1 MIRFLTRRIT
11 FIALVCL
18 LIIFFVHMGIAMA
31 RNSDLAAPNFNLIS
45 FGRAAWEDTTEYIG
59 NALSGDFGSVPT
71 DTGPTP
77 ITDFAGRAYRNSMG
91 LMLVALVV
99 AAGLGLALGSFAA
112 LTRYKRL
119 VLPLLTLT
127 LLGVSTPSFFAGV
140 VLQLGELKYLQVF
153 GRRLVSVAGF
163 GWDLDH
169 MLLPVLVLLARP
181 LAYLTRAT
189 YLGLKKIM
197 EEDFIRTAYAKGVGQ
212 RRVVNVHAFRN
223 LAIPVLTAVGVSLR
237 FSLSTLPIAEIFFA
251 WPGMG
256 QELVRAI
263 YGRQP
268 ELVTTL
274 ALALGLTFLLA
285 NLLLDI
291 LFRFIDPRTR
301 EWV

>member
-1 MIRFLTRRIT
+1 MIRFLFRRLT
-11 FIALVCL
+11 FIVLVCL
-18 LIIFFVHMGIAMA
+18 MIIYFAHLGIAMA
-31 RNSDLAAPNFNLIS
+31 RNSDLATPNFDLIAFS
-45 FGRAAWEDTTEYIG
+45 RSAWSETTEYIG
-59 NALSGDFGSVPT
+59 DALTGEFGTVPT

-77 ITDFAGRAYRNSMG
+77 ISEFAGRAYRNSMG
-91 LMLVALVV
+91 LLLVALVA
-99 AAGLGLALGSFAA
+99 AAGLGLAFGSFAA
-112 LTRYKRL
+112 LTRFRRL

-127 LLGVSTPSFFAGV
+127 LLGISTPSFFAGV
-140 VLQLGELKYLQVF
+140 ILQLGELKYLQIF
-153 GRRLVSVAGF
+153 GRRLVSMAGF
-163 GWDLDH
+163 AWDFDH

-189 YLGLKKIM
+189 YLGLKSIM
-197 EEDFIRTAYAKGVGQ
+197 DEDFIRTAYAKGLGQ

-223 LAIPVLTAVGVSLR
+223 LAIPVLTAIGVSLR

-263 YGRQP
+263 YGRQAH
-268 ELVTTL
+268 LVATL

-291 LFRFIDPRTR
+291 LFRIIDPRTR
-301 EWV
+301 EWA

>member
-1 MIRFLTRRIT
+1 MIRFLARRLA
-11 FIALVCL
+11 FIALVCV
-18 LIIFFVHMGIAMA
+18 LIIFFAHLGIAMA
-31 RNSDLAAPNFNLIS
+31 RNSDLATPNFNLIS
-45 FGRAAWEDTTEYIG
+45 FGRAAWADTTEYIG
-59 NALSGDFGSVPT
+59 NAFHGDFGTVPT
-71 DTGPTP
+71 DSGPTP

-91 LMLVALVV
+91 LLLVALVV

-112 LTRYKRL
+112 LTRFKRL

-127 LLGVSTPSFFAGV
+127 LLGISTPSFFAGV
-140 VLQLGELKYLQVF
+140 VLQLAELKYLEIF
-153 GRRLVSVAGF
+153 GRRLVSMAGF
-163 GWDLDH
+163 AWDFDH

-197 EEDFIRTAYAKGVGQ
+197 DEDFIRTAYAKGLGQ
-212 RRVVNVHAFRN
+212 RRVVNVHAYRN

-237 FSLSTLPIAEIFFA
+237 FSLSTLPIAEWFFA

-256 QELVRAI
+256 QELVNAI
-263 YGRQP
+263 YNQQP
-268 ELVTTL
+268 DLVATL

-291 LFRFIDPRTR
+291 IFRIIDPRTR
-301 EWV
+301 EWA